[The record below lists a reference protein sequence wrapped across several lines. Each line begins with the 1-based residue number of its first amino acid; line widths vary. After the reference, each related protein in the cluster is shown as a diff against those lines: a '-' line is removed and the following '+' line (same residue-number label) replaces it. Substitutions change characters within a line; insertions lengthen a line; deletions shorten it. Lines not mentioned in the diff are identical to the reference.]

1 MSDSPLKIEM
11 STGELL
17 GVIKRF
23 IEITE
28 SKEGGFLPT
37 IIGEIFIKK
46 ASIELPGQ
54 IAQFLK
60 SISKAII
67 EMSGEEV
74 KDGKG
79 KG

>member
-1 MSDSPLKIEM
+1 MSDTPLKIEM

-28 SKEGGFLPT
+28 PKEGGFLPT
-37 IIGEIFIKK
+37 IIVEMFIKK